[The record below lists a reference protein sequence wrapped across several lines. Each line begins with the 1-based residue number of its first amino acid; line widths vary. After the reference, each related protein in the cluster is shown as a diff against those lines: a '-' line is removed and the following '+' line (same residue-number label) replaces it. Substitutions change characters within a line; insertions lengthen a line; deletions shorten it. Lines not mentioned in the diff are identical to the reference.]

1 MTEPVRHAQHCSVRS
16 ACLPLPRLPVHG
28 RTPPYCPL
36 WTPACQLCARR
47 GLRLWFSFCN
57 SLARLVMAEQEQT
70 AQKCEWLRMPNHFKI
85 QTQRKKV
92 LSPVRGC
99 DLSKVPLVEPVQV
112 SLLQR
117 HCCYEA
123 ELQQNCTRNVTK
135 SCIKN
140 QEHSKNIHHHF
151 ICQHP

>member
-1 MTEPVRHAQHCSVRS
+1 MLILHHCSVRS
-16 ACLPLPRLPVHG
+16 ACSLPLPRLPVHG

-36 WTPACQLCARR
+36 WTPACHVCARC

-57 SLARLVMAEQEQT
+57 SLRLGMAEQEQT
-70 AQKCEWLRMPNHFKI
+70 AQNANDCECQIMPNHFKI

-140 QEHSKNIHHHF
+140 QEHSKTIRHHF